1 MNAENDELEDS
12 QINRE
17 AAGDSGPDD
26 TAPDSETQSGMA
38 SEAGGRTSEKGSRAP
53 NAPAEGSE

>member
-1 MNAENDELEDS
+1 MNVENDELGDS
-12 QINRE
+12 QINRD
-17 AAGDSGPDD
+17 ATGDSGSDG

-53 NAPAEGSE
+53 NAPAEGN

>member
-1 MNAENDELEDS
+1 MTNDQNDELEDS

-17 AAGDSGPDD
+17 AAGNSGPDD

-53 NAPAEGSE
+53 SDPAEG

>member
-12 QINRE
+12 QINRD
-17 AAGDSGPDD
+17 AAGDSGHDG

-53 NAPAEGSE
+53 SDPAEGAE

>member
-1 MNAENDELEDS
+1 MNPENDEPEDS

-17 AAGDSGPDD
+17 AAGNGGPDD

-38 SEAGGRTSEKGSRAP
+38 SADGGRTSEEGSRAP
-53 NAPAEGSE
+53 NAPAEGA